1 MTFRVLKSRELHE
14 FPAAGAFRA
23 ASPSV
28 SSSDRS
34 RHPVEKSV
42 LSANS
47 STLQARVKGD
57 GDCLRGLGL
66 ALGIEASAAAFVVGV
81 WSLVQWMR

>member
-1 MTFRVLKSRELHE
+1 MTFRVLKSRESNE
-14 FPAAGAFRA
+14 FIAAKPFCA

-28 SSSDRS
+28 SSGDRG
-34 RHPVEKSV
+34 RRLVEKPV
-42 LSANS
+42 LPVNL